1 MLSKKAIK
9 VICIILAALM
19 ALSTLA
25 VVIQILAVDESAVA
39 AAVVMTGDNDWDY
52 LLPIIII
59 GVAVLAILAA
69 VLIPKFAKRKNIG
82 KPEPLTEE
90 KEEQPAEE

>member
-9 VICIILAALM
+9 VICIVLAALM

-25 VVIQILAVDESAVA
+25 VIFQILAVDESAVA

-59 GVAVLAILAA
+59 AVAVIAILAA
-69 VLIPKFAKRKNIG
+69 VLIPKFAKRKKGG
-82 KPEPLTEE
+82 KPEPAKEE
-90 KEEQPAEE
+90 KEAQSAEE